1 MIGLTDLLV
10 SYINELR
17 HVYLFL
23 EEARDIVEAF
33 ERVACVTGVWKGKE
47 GGLGA
52 RETRGAR
59 PPRVSLAPKTN
70 SLSLPFQTP
79 ATQAIEMVITTN
91 CGYWLKNGI

>member
-1 MIGLTDLLV
+1 MIDVTDWVV

-33 ERVACVTGVWKGKE
+33 EMVACVTGVWKGKE
-47 GGLGA
+47 GGFW
-52 RETRGAR
+52 TRGKREEGA
-59 PPRVSLAPKTN
+59 PLAF
-70 SLSLPFQTP
+70 LSRLPFQTP

-91 CGYWLKNGI
+91 CDYWLKNGI